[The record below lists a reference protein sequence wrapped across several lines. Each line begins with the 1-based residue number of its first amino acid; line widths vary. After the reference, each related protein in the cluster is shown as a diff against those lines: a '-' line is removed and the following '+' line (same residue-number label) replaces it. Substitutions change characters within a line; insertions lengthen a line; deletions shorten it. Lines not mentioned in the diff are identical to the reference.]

1 MAAMAARGFLERH
14 ITPILQDALAVS
26 RVVFLNGARQ
36 TGKTTLA
43 LRFAKNMDASFVSLD
58 DRAARSLALD
68 DPEEFL
74 EREGPLVIDEV
85 QRGGND
91 LLLAIKANVD
101 RDPRPGRF
109 LLTGSTRFLTV
120 PHLSESLAG
129 RVDLVDLWPLSQG
142 EIQDQQKG
150 FIDALFKTTKTLRR
164 RKPAPI
170 SRKDAFERV
179 CRGGFPEAVARSAR
193 QRDRWLAGYVRTLTE
208 RDVGE
213 VANIQRVPDLA
224 ALVRLLA
231 TRTAT
236 PVNVSNLANE
246 ADIPRTTLH
255 GYLPLLET
263 VYLIFRVPAWSRNIT
278 SKRVKQ
284 AKLHFTDSGLAAHLL
299 GVTPASLSRAD
310 ALMAGVI
317 LCVQLLVYPG
327 FLYYGR
333 EDLLRWHETYTRRI
347 SLLVVPLMMAQLLGG
362 AFWLYHHPGIPSGT
376 YTGLVVLLWGITF
389 VRFVPYHAKISSGKA
404 SETTLRSLVRENWIR
419 TFLWISVFIS
429 HLAFCWVAG
438 MNQGL

>member
-1 MAAMAARGFLERH
+1 MAARGFLERH

-43 LRFAKNMDASFVSLD
+43 LRIARDMDASFVSLD
-58 DRAARSLALD
+58 DRAARSLAQD

-91 LLLAIKANVD
+91 LLLAIKATVD
-101 RDPRPGRF
+101 RDTRPGRF

-142 EIQDQQKG
+142 EIQDQQEG
-150 FIDALFKTTKTLRR
+150 FVEALFSTTKTLRR

-170 SRKDAFERV
+170 SRRDVFERV

-193 QRDRWLAGYVRTLTE
+193 QRDRWLEGYVRTLTE

-224 ALVRLLA
+224 GLVRLLA

-299 GVTPASLSRAD
+299 GATPASLSRAD
-310 ALMAGVI
+310 ARMAGP
-317 LCVQLLVYPG
+317 LL
-327 FLYYGR
+327 
-333 EDLLRWHETYTRRI
+333 E
-347 SLLVVPLMMAQLLGG
+347 S
-362 AFWLYHHPGIPSGT
+362 
-376 YTGLVVLLWGITF
+376 F
-389 VRFVPYHAKISSGKA
+389 VA
-404 SETTLRSLVRENWIR
+404 SELARQATWCDLAVTLHHFRDRAGAEVDLVLEAADGRVAAVEVKAGRSVGKGEVRSLSMLRDRVGVDFVNGIVLGCLETPQPLGDRL
-419 TFLWISVFIS
+419 TAMPLSALWS
-429 HLAFCWVAG
+429 
-438 MNQGL
+438 